1 MHPNAHDL
9 AIIQDKYAQKAYLQS
24 KDIPVESFC
33 EINDAREAERC
44 GQEYGYPFMLKCRRL
59 AYDGRGNAIVHS
71 ESEIDAQMAKLGGVD
86 LYAEKLVPF
95 VKELAVMVVR
105 SKEGVFAYPA
115 VETVQRNG
123 VCHVVIAPAQ
133 VSATARAA
141 AESVAMQVGGAFQG
155 YGVFGVELFLLDDDT
170 VLVNEVAPR

>member
-1 MHPNAHDL
+1 
-9 AIIQDKYAQKAYLQS
+9 
-24 KDIPVESFC
+24 
-33 EINDAREAERC
+33 
-44 GQEYGYPFMLKCRRL
+44 
-59 AYDGRGNAIVHS
+59 
-71 ESEIDAQMAKLGGVD
+71 MAKLGGVD

-105 SKEGVFAYPA
+105 SKDGVFTYPA

-141 AESVAMQVGGAFQG
+141 AEAVALQVGNAFQG
-155 YGVFGVELFLLDDDT
+155 YGVFGVELFLLDDDS